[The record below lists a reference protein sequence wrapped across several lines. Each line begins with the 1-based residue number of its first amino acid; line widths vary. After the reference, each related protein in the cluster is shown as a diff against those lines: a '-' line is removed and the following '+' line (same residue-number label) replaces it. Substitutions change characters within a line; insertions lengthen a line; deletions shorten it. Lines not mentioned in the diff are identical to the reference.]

1 MRCLVLFGLFITLTL
16 FSCKKNI
23 APENP
28 CANTQETKADFV
40 IEELVGGRYFEGD
53 TIWCCNGVRFR
64 PLQEADEYIWIL
76 GEDTIKQKI
85 AYKSIFPLKGWFDA
99 ILIIKRKPNNICFP
113 NDNGMD
119 TLRRKFYVWPSNN
132 DGTGTPPQY
141 PDFPIYGTYY
151 GYNQSK
157 PNHYFYVTI
166 KDTFWKNG
174 ANQPAYVGILNGIP
188 YETNSFNK
196 VLNNNSSLGGYLKGF
211 SPKALSIYRNPLT
224 GIPGKSSII
233 PRIEGYAWIK
243 RDNINQII
251 IEYAYSDSFY
261 TPGIPLI
268 HKDIFTGNRIN

>member
-1 MRCLVLFGLFITLTL
+1 MKHILTVILAFVLIT
-16 FSCKKNI
+16 SCKKNI

-28 CANTQETKADFV
+28 CANMQETKADFV
-40 IEELVGGRYFEGD
+40 IEELLGDRYFEGD

-224 GIPGKSSII
+224 GIPGQSSII

-261 TPGIPLI
+261 TPGIQLI

>member
-28 CANTQETKADFV
+28 CANTQETKAHFV

-188 YETNSFNK
+188 YEVSQWNK
-196 VLNNNSSLGGYLKGF
+196 NQRNNASLGSYGKGF
-211 SPKALSIYRNPLT
+211 SPKAISIHT
-224 GIPGKSSII
+224 DAGIGKFDKEVPFI
-233 PRIEGYAWIK
+233 PKIKGYAWLN
-243 RDNINQII
+243 RDNPDQII
-251 IEYAYSDSFY
+251 IEYAYSDTFDFH
-261 TPGIPLI
+261 TI
-268 HKDIFTGNRIN
+268 KFNDTFRGNRIN